1 MKNMLYV
8 TTVFEDENDGI
19 WKKIKYTLCAY
30 ERLGFSIDFAYRTKS
45 GYVINFGFN
54 SEKSKVE
61 LINEPHK
68 DLFFYNL
75 SKKVI
80 KKYDLL
86 YIRKPFGGASFLFL
100 NSLIHK
106 VKRSGGK
113 VAFEIPTYPY
123 KKEIKSIKNIISE
136 VLFQLSKA
144 TYIRKLDLIVYMG
157 ESGGDIWGR
166 PALKIAN
173 GIDLDKVKI
182 LKENLNP
189 LSDEFT
195 FVGVARL
202 SFWHG
207 YDRLIEAVKNYN
219 GKYKIKF
226 IVIGNGEP
234 EFSRLNSLARK
245 YDIEDKILFL
255 GAKFGNELDNQ
266 YEKAH
271 VCIDSIGRHRS
282 GNQFNSSLKSKEY
295 TAKGLPFIM
304 SHKDDS
310 FEDVNFI
317 FNVSSNEEAID
328 IDEIIGWYQKLPKN
342 TPVEMRAF
350 AEQFLSWDLQCKKVL
365 EKIFY

>member
-30 ERLGFSIDFAYRTKS
+30 QRLGYLIDFAYRTKA

-54 SEKSKVE
+54 SEQSKVE
-61 LINEPHK
+61 RVNEHHK

-75 SKKVI
+75 SKKII
-80 KKYDLL
+80 KKYDFL

-100 NSLIHK
+100 NFLISK
-106 VKRSGGK
+106 VKKGGGK

-123 KKEIKSIKNIISE
+123 RKEIKSVKNIISE
-136 VLFQLSKA
+136 RLFQVSKSA
-144 TYIRKLDLIVYMG
+144 YVHKIDLIVYMG
-157 ESGGDIWGR
+157 ESSGNIWGR

-173 GIDLDKVKI
+173 GIDLNKVQI
-182 LKENLNP
+182 LKENLNSV
-189 LSDEFT
+189 SDEFI

-207 YDRLIEAVKNYN
+207 YDRLIEAVKNYKGN
-219 GKYKIKF
+219 YKIKF

-234 EFSRLNSLARK
+234 ELSRLNALTKKHALEEK
-245 YDIEDKILFL
+245 VLFL
-255 GAKFGNELDNQ
+255 GAKFGNELDMQ
-266 YEKAH
+266 YKKAH

-295 TAKGLPFIM
+295 AAKGLPFIM

-310 FEDVNFI
+310 FENVNFI
-317 FNVSSNEEAID
+317 FNVSPDEEMIN
-328 IDEIIGWYQKLPKN
+328 IDEIISWYEKLPTN

-350 AEQFLSWDLQCKKVL
+350 AEQFLSWDIQCKKVL
-365 EKIFY
+365 ENIFY